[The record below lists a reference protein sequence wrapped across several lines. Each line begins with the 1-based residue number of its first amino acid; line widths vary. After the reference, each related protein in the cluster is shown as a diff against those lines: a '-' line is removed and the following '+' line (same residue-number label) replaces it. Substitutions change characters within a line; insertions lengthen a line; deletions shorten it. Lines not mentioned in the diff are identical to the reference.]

1 MGDNPRV
8 RRLAYASEKF
18 GMAVY
23 ELTVGNGRIKERLLS
38 AYASRAL
45 PVWPPKDLPKA
56 IARRIEMLHARLT
69 SIPASGSEGRIAA
82 TLDKMSEDDASD
94 LAGKMYELSAA
105 IDEELRASRG
115 PMR

>member
-1 MGDNPRV
+1 MSDNPRV

-23 ELTVGNGRIKERLLS
+23 DLAVGNGRFKERLLS
-38 AYASRAL
+38 AFASRAL

-56 IARRIEMLHARLT
+56 IAQRIEMLHARLT

-82 TLDKMSEDDASD
+82 TLNEMSEDDASE
-94 LAGKMYELSAA
+94 LATEMYELSAA
-105 IDEELRASRG
+105 IDEELRVSRG